1 MVLYVRG
8 SHQKNLQCSIHRYSK
23 VSAKPIN
30 YNNISVSYKIKFMS
44 FHYQIFALGTV
55 VYSRHYALLIT
66 FFFPRSRFPQD
77 ALHEAVVL
85 GRRYTAEEAKE
96 SKMVD
101 EVCPM
106 SQLEERALAA
116 ANKLAGK
123 EGLDRRTLAAI
134 KSDLYRDTVAAL
146 NEPVR
151 FYSRL

>member
-1 MVLYVRG
+1 M
-8 SHQKNLQCSIHRYSK
+8 QNENL
-23 VSAKPIN
+23 
-30 YNNISVSYKIKFMS
+30 S
-44 FHYQIFALGTV
+44 FKL
-55 VYSRHYALLIT
+55 S
-66 FFFPRSRFPQD
+66 FFSRSRFPQQ

-116 ANKLAGK
+116 ADRLAGK
-123 EGLDRRTLAAI
+123 EGLDRTTLATI
-134 KSDLYRDTVAAL
+134 KHDLYRDTLATL
-146 NEPVR
+146 NEPAR

>member
-1 MVLYVRG
+1 MGIIILC
-8 SHQKNLQCSIHRYSK
+8 KNENL
-23 VSAKPIN
+23 
-30 YNNISVSYKIKFMS
+30 S
-44 FHYQIFALGTV
+44 FKSSSF
-55 VYSRHYALLIT
+55 S
-66 FFFPRSRFPQD
+66 RSRFPQQ

-116 ANKLAGK
+116 ADRLAGK
-123 EGLDRRTLAAI
+123 EGLDRTTLATI
-134 KSDLYRDTVAAL
+134 KRDLYRDTLAAL

>member
-1 MVLYVRG
+1 
-8 SHQKNLQCSIHRYSK
+8 
-23 VSAKPIN
+23 
-30 YNNISVSYKIKFMS
+30 
-44 FHYQIFALGTV
+44 
-55 VYSRHYALLIT
+55 
-66 FFFPRSRFPQD
+66 
-77 ALHEAVVL
+77 LHEAVVL
-85 GRRYTAEEAKE
+85 GRRYTGEEAKE

-123 EGLDRRTLAAI
+123 DGLDRRTVAAI
-134 KSDLYRDTVAAL
+134 KRDLYRDTLTSL

>member
-1 MVLYVRG
+1 M
-8 SHQKNLQCSIHRYSK
+8 
-23 VSAKPIN
+23 
-30 YNNISVSYKIKFMS
+30 
-44 FHYQIFALGTV
+44 
-55 VYSRHYALLIT
+55 
-66 FFFPRSRFPQD
+66 
-77 ALHEAVVL
+77 HEAVVL

-134 KSDLYRDTVAAL
+134 KNDLYQDTVAAL

>member
-1 MVLYVRG
+1 M
-8 SHQKNLQCSIHRYSK
+8 
-23 VSAKPIN
+23 
-30 YNNISVSYKIKFMS
+30 
-44 FHYQIFALGTV
+44 
-55 VYSRHYALLIT
+55 
-66 FFFPRSRFPQD
+66 
-77 ALHEAVVL
+77 HEAVVL

-134 KSDLYRDTVAAL
+134 KSDLYRDTVTAL

>member
-1 MVLYVRG
+1 M
-8 SHQKNLQCSIHRYSK
+8 
-23 VSAKPIN
+23 
-30 YNNISVSYKIKFMS
+30 
-44 FHYQIFALGTV
+44 
-55 VYSRHYALLIT
+55 
-66 FFFPRSRFPQD
+66 
-77 ALHEAVVL
+77 HEAVVL

-123 EGLDRRTLAAI
+123 EGLDRRTLTTI

-151 FYSRL
+151 VYSRL